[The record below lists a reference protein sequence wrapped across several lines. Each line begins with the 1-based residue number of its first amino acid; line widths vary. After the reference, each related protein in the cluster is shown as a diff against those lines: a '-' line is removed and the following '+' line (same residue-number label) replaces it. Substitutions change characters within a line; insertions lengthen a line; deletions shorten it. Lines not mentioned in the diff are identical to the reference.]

1 VYTYKVN
8 FHTTKV
14 FWRIHQRNYSGT
26 FHFFIITGEHEVGT
40 ANKILLLG
48 CEDGTVHC
56 LAVQSRQVLFTKS
69 HSAAVNCVA
78 VLSVDH
84 FVVGCQDGQ
93 IFLYGFERPTE
104 PEHCWYESNSAAL
117 CLLPLQDGFFTGK
130 ADGSCV
136 YHQLPARNSGG
147 RSSNVR
153 VQLTGPDCDPVYD
166 ISFDGTYIYTS
177 CRDATVRKYDV
188 LKIVSNL
195 NSLV

>member
-1 VYTYKVN
+1 M
-8 FHTTKV
+8 
-14 FWRIHQRNYSGT
+14 
-26 FHFFIITGEHEVGT
+26 GT

-56 LAVQSRQVLFTKS
+56 LAVQNRQVLFSKS
-69 HSAAVNCVA
+69 HPAAVNCVA
-78 VLSVDH
+78 VLSIDH

-93 IFLYGFERPTE
+93 IFLYGFEQPTE

-136 YHQLPARNSGG
+136 YHQLPDRNGG
-147 RSSNVR
+147 RRSSNVR

-166 ISFDGTYIYTS
+166 ISCDGTYIYTS
-177 CRDATVRKYDV
+177 CRDAAVRKYDV
-188 LKIVSNL
+188 LKTVSNL